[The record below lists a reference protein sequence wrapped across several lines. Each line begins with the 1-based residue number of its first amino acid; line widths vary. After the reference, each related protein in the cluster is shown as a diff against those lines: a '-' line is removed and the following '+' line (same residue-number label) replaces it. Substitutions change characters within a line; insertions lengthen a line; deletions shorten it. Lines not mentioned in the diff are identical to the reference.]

1 MSWVVSSSLFMV
13 GACVVPERVNLKWSL
28 SASRSIDFATVLAGV
43 TVIVLLGSTRPVDT
57 FVKAVSALT
66 ILVVLVRQL
75 MMSRTNATLAGDLER
90 SERHFRT
97 LVNGTRDVFMMVDN
111 DGRITYASPASTDL
125 FGSTPSQLVGLH
137 ATRSSRRATTRGST
151 ICSSG

>member
-1 MSWVVSSSLFMV
+1 MSWVASSSLFMV
-13 GACVVPERVNLKWSL
+13 GACAIPERVTLKWSL
-28 SASRSIDFATVLAGV
+28 SASRSIDFATVLAAV
-43 TVIVLLGSTRPVDT
+43 TVIVLLGSARPVDA

-75 MMSRTNATLAGDLER
+75 MMSRTNAILAGDLER

-97 LVNGTRDVFMMVDN
+97 LVDGTRDVFMMVDN

-125 FGSTPSQLVGLH
+125 FGSTPSSSSACRRPPFSRP
-137 ATRSSRRATTRGST
+137 ATRRGSPTCSSR
-151 ICSSG
+151 